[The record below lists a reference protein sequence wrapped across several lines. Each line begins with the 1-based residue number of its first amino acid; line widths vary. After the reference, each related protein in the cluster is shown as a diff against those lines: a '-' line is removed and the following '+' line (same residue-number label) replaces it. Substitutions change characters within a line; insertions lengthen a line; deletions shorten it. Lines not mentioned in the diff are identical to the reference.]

1 MLGTVKM
8 GKLVAAAVLVLGV
21 SGAALAA
28 TGVGAHDHGGHQ
40 VKLALDHGK
49 KWATDE
55 PLRKG
60 MASIRASVE
69 GSLHEI
75 HEGKLDAAGYNA
87 LADKVGAQ
95 VGGIVAECKLEPK
108 ADAQLHVVIAQML
121 EGVDAMQGKQK
132 KVKRQAGVVKVLTAL
147 EQYGNYFDD
156 PNRKAIQH

>member
-1 MLGTVKM
+1 MLGTVKIW
-8 GKLVAAAVLVLGV
+8 KLIAAVAVALGL

-28 TGVGAHDHGGHQ
+28 TGAAAHDHGGHQ
-40 VKLALDHGK
+40 VKLALDNGK

-121 EGVDAMQGKQK
+121 EGVEAMQGKQK
-132 KVKRQAGVVKVLTAL
+132 KVKRQAGAVKVLTAL

-156 PNRKAIQH
+156 PNWKAIQH

>member
-1 MLGTVKM
+1 MLGTVKIW
-8 GKLVAAAVLVLGV
+8 KLVAATMLAVGL
-21 SGAALAA
+21 SGGALAA
-28 TGVGAHDHGGHQ
+28 TGAAAHDHGGHQ

-75 HEGKLDAAGYNA
+75 HEGKLDVAGYNA

-121 EGVDAMQGKQK
+121 EGVDVMQGKK
-132 KVKRQAGVVKVLTAL
+132 KVKRQTGAVKVLTAL
-147 EQYGNYFDD
+147 EQYGTYFDD
-156 PNRKAIQH
+156 PNWKPIAH